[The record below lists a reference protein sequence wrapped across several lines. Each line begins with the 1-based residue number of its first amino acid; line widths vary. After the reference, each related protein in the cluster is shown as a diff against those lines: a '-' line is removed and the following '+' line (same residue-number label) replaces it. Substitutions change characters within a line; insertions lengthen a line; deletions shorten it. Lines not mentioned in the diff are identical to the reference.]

1 MGLYNV
7 LLLVEL
13 VAEPAVAS
21 VEEPPGLPR
30 GNAFCSANDLLP
42 FARGV
47 AVEVD
52 AEGGIVPVDVTV
64 TAAAAAAVVAAR
76 RNEMGGGE
84 AEPILTGLSLDP
96 RPSDLSPLDRGD
108 DR

>member
-7 LLLVEL
+7 LLLVEA

-21 VEEPPGLPR
+21 IEPPGLPR
-30 GNAFCSANDLLP
+30 GKAFCSANDLLP
-42 FARGV
+42 FATV
-47 AVEVD
+47 AVEVT
-52 AEGGIVPVDVTV
+52 APAV
-64 TAAAAAAVVAAR
+64 AAAAAAVVAAR

-84 AEPILTGLSLDP
+84 EEPILTGLSFDP